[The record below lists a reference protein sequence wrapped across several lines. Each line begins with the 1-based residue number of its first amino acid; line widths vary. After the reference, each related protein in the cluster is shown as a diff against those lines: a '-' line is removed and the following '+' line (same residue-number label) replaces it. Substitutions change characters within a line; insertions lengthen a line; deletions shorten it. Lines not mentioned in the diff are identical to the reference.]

1 MEKIFNITSVVVGVG
16 GGLLSFIFG
25 GLDVLIYALLGL
37 TIIDFIT
44 GLIKAVYTKTLSSEI
59 CFKGLL
65 KKITIYLVVA
75 TVIVNNV
82 IGGNIP
88 LREVV
93 ITFFICNEGL
103 SLLENVAVMTP
114 VPEQLKNVLLQL
126 RDSNN
131 KEW

>member
-1 MEKIFNITSVVVGVG
+1 MEKIFNDFSVVGAFIG
-16 GGLLSFIFG
+16 GILSFIFG
-25 GLDVLIYALLGL
+25 KPDVLIYALLGL
-37 TIIDFIT
+37 T

-59 CFKGLL
+59 CFKGVL

-75 TVIVNNV
+75 TAVIVNNV

-114 VPEQLKNVLLQL
+114 VPQQLKDVFLQL
-126 RDSNN
+126 RDKGDDLNGKN
-131 KEW
+131 K

>member
-1 MEKIFNITSVVVGVG
+1 MEKIFNDFSVVGAFIG
-16 GGLLSFIFG
+16 GILSFIFG
-25 GLDVLIYALLGL
+25 KPDVLIYALLGL

-59 CFKGLL
+59 CFKGVL

-75 TVIVNNV
+75 TAVIVNNV

-103 SLLENVAVMTP
+103 S
-114 VPEQLKNVLLQL
+114 
-126 RDSNN
+126 
-131 KEW
+131 